1 MNDTLYPMTCP
12 VCGRQPEEVDHREDR
27 AIVGPNLTEEV
38 TDSYYFLC
46 PGCGSEIR
54 VRRKKQ

>member
-1 MNDTLYPMTCP
+1 MTCP
-12 VCGRQPEEVDHREDR
+12 VCGRQPEEVDHHEDR
-27 AIVGPNLTEEV
+27 AIIGPNLTEEV
-38 TDSYYFLC
+38 TNSYYFLC